1 MTDHNQDDDIEDLYR
16 TDWVALA
23 IASVISLVSLA
34 ALAFLLGYLT

>member
-1 MTDHNQDDDIEDLYR
+1 MNDDDIEDLYR

>member
-1 MTDHNQDDDIEDLYR
+1 MNDDEIEDLYKP
-16 TDWVALA
+16 DWVALA